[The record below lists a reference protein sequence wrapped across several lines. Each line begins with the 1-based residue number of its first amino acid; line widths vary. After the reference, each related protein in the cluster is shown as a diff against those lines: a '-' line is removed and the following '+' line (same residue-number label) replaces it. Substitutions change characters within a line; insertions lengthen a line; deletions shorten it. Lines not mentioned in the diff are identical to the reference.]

1 MTMRQYTL
9 MARLSGRLRT
19 KQTWSRS
26 VQSKLW
32 GSVDCFE
39 LPDDN
44 IWQMPKTSAPS
55 VSRAAQA
62 VPDADAYK
70 SEDSASN
77 LDDSKPHAEPAPLE
91 ELDADSDTDS
101 YATLTYEVE
110 TQSDSE
116 LDSLPDADDVPR
128 AQAPRPL
135 HRSVTAPF

>member
-1 MTMRQYTL
+1 MTMKQYTL

-19 KQTWSRS
+19 KQTWSRY

-32 GSVDCFE
+32 GSVDRFE
-39 LPDDN
+39 LSDDN

-55 VSRAAQA
+55 VSGAAQA

-70 SEDSASN
+70 PEDSASD
-77 LDDSKPHAEPAPLE
+77 LDDTKPHSEPAPLD
-91 ELDADSDTDS
+91 ELDADSDADS
-101 YATLTYEVE
+101 YATLTYQVD

-116 LDSLPDADDVPR
+116 PELLPDADDVPR
-128 AQAPRPL
+128 AQASRPL